1 MTNKKEAALS
11 SIIAAVFLTT
21 MKFVVG
27 ILTFSLGIISEAIHS
42 LLDLLAA
49 MITYFSVSMSDKP
62 ADREHQYGHGKI
74 ENLSAFLESVLL
86 VITCAWIVYEA
97 VNRLLTNESSVTV
110 TVWSYAVV
118 IVSMVIDFSRS
129 RMLFKVAK
137 RDNSQALEA
146 DAIHF

>member
-1 MTNKKEAALS
+1 
-11 SIIAAVFLTT
+11 
-21 MKFVVG
+21 
-27 ILTFSLGIISEAIHS
+27 
-42 LLDLLAA
+42 

-62 ADREHQYGHGKI
+62 ADRQHQYGHGKI

-97 VNRLLTNESSVTV
+97 VNRLLTNESNVTV

-118 IVSMVIDFSRS
+118 IVSMIIDISRS

-137 RDNSQALEA
+137 RDNSQAL
-146 DAIHF
+146 

>member
-1 MTNKKEAALS
+1 MANKKEAALS

-62 ADREHQYGHGKI
+62 ADRQHQYGHGKI

-97 VNRLLTNESSVTV
+97 
-110 TVWSYAVV
+110 
-118 IVSMVIDFSRS
+118 
-129 RMLFKVAK
+129 
-137 RDNSQALEA
+137 
-146 DAIHF
+146 